1 MVSSSKAKLD
11 SEFYTLSFR
20 FKHTRKLFEV
30 RTYIFAGNGHG
41 VLRSYWRMGRV
52 FSVLHPRNK
61 SGSLIYGPTDHA
73 SVWCVAVASA
83 ERCFVPK
90 ATAGFHLNEAFD
102 AVKSGRIKKAA
113 TWPLAKLRT
122 IWQPDV
128 PSDPYQVGTALA
140 IVNAVRVSL
149 FQKQTEVQNVGAFNY
164 SAVFL
169 CAANNFELVV
179 LGARQSITRAT

>member
-1 MVSSSKAKLD
+1 M
-11 SEFYTLSFR
+11 
-20 FKHTRKLFEV
+20 
-30 RTYIFAGNGHG
+30 
-41 VLRSYWRMGRV
+41 
-52 FSVLHPRNK
+52 
-61 SGSLIYGPTDHA
+61 
-73 SVWCVAVASA
+73 
-83 ERCFVPK
+83 
-90 ATAGFHLNEAFD
+90 NEAFD

-149 FQKQTEVQNVGAFNY
+149 FQKQTEVQNVDAFNY